1 MNKYNLTHLKELE
14 AESIFIIREV
24 VAQFENPVLLFSG
37 GKDSI
42 VCHHLAR
49 KAFYPANVPFPLM
62 HVDTGH
68 NFEEL
73 YKFRDELVKKTNARL
88 IIASVQKSI
97 DQGKV
102 TEEKGINSSRNKLQT
117 TTLLDAIENHQFDCA
132 MGGARRDEEKARA
145 KERFF
150 SHRDDFGQW
159 DPKNQRPELWNLFNG
174 KKNFGEHFRAF
185 PISNWTEMDIWQ
197 YILQEKIKI
206 PALYFSHQR
215 DCFIRNGVVM
225 AKTSFTE
232 TKPEEEITNMQVRFR
247 TIGDATCTG
256 ATISDADS
264 LEKIIDEVTSSRITE
279 RGGRADDKRSEAA
292 MEDRKKEGYF

>member
-1 MNKYNLTHLKELE
+1 MNKYHLTHLKELE

-49 KAFYPANVPFPLM
+49 KAYYPANVPFPLM

-73 YKFRDELVKKTNARL
+73 YKFRDQLVKETNAKL

-97 DQGKV
+97 DEGKV
-102 TEEKGINSSRNKLQT
+102 KEEKGINSSRNKLQT
-117 TTLLDAIENHQFDCA
+117 TTLLDAIEDHQFDCA

-206 PALYFSHQR
+206 PSLYFSHKR

-232 TKPEEEITNMQVRFR
+232 NKPDEEITNMQVRFR

-256 ATISDADS
+256 ATISNADS

-292 MEDRKKEGYF
+292 MEDRRKEGYF